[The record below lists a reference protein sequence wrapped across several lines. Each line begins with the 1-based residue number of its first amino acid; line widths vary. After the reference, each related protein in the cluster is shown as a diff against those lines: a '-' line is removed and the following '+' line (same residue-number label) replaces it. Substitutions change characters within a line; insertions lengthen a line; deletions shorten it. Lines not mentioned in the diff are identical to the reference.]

1 MTWKERIELW
11 MPALFLLCLGITLGV
26 GFCLINGEAQQE
38 PPSVTVA
45 RLVEVSRTQR
55 MALTVTMD
63 QKGTLT
69 FSLTEKMPCGPL
81 TADMLEPMVRDLQ
94 LNGPPHAQTMNEL
107 DALRQRMLVLEQNYA
122 GLEASH

>member
-1 MTWKERIELW
+1 MTWKERCEEWIPTILVSSC
-11 MPALFLLCLGITLGV
+11 FGLLGFSVGV
-26 GFCLINGEAQQE
+26 RSLPRET
-38 PPSVTVA
+38 PSETVS

-81 TADMLEPMVRDLQ
+81 TPDMLEPMVRDLQ
-94 LNGPPHAQTMNEL
+94 LSGPPHAWTTNEL
-107 DALRQRMLVLEQNYA
+107 DKLKQRMLVLEQNYA
-122 GLEASH
+122 GLEAGH